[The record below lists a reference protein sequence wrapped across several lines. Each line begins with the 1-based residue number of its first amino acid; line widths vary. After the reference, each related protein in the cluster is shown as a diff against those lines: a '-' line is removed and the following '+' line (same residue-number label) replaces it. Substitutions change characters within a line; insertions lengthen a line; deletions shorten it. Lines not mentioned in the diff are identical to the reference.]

1 VVKRAEAEEKEVTA
15 GGEQSLA
22 SRRARACKNRVLIE
36 LGLAIANPFSGRW
49 LAKPG
54 SAGGLTAPVEWNPGV
69 CKNCARAKRAGEGA
83 HVGWV
88 RAHADKAG
96 CVVLA
101 LLLLVV

>member
-22 SRRARACKNRVLIE
+22 SRRARACKNRVVIE
-36 LGLAIANPFSGRW
+36 LG

-54 SAGGLTAPVEWNPGV
+54 SAGGLAAPPRWNGIPGGNSV